1 MADMHQLTDGV
12 SKQIAAKLA
21 ELQGNRTDAEMGVLL
36 GVTRV
41 HWHHVRAGRRAPSYA
56 MVKRAAVHWPE
67 LSLIVIRDWT
77 TAPTEAAS

>member
-1 MADMHQLTDGV
+1 MGDMQFRDSV

-21 ELQGNRTDAEMGVLL
+21 ELQGERTDAEMGALL

-41 HWHHVRAGRRAPSYA
+41 HWAHIKAGRREPSYA
-56 MVKRAAVHWPE
+56 LAKRASAAFPE

-77 TAPTEAAS
+77 AEPAEAAS